1 MNWKIIF
8 QLSSF
13 GFIMAIA
20 TIFLI
25 PIKFEPIFWLVI
37 FVFCAYVIAKVCSTK
52 YFLHGFFVCLINCV
66 WIIIFHVLFAKTYTH
81 HHLQIVASIPP
92 PLRQHPR
99 LGMIVTRPIFGI
111 ISGLVLGL
119 FSWIASKIITKAK

>member
-25 PIKFEPIFWLVI
+25 PITLEPVFWIIIFA
-37 FVFCAYVIAKVCSTK
+37 FCSFVIAKVCTGK
-52 YFLHGFFVCLINCV
+52 YFLHGVFVCLINCF
-66 WIIIFHVLFAKTYTH
+66 WIITFHVLFAKTYTH
-81 HHLQIVASIPP
+81 HHLQIVGSIPH
-92 PLRQHPR
+92 PLGQHPR
-99 LGMIVTRPIFGI
+99 LAMVVTGPIFGI
-111 ISGLVLGL
+111 ISGLVLGS
-119 FSWIASKIITKAK
+119 FSWVASKIIPKTK